1 MTRKSSFFCA
11 LAVLALSAPTQ
22 AQLIEVERLDAAK
35 AFAPGID
42 IPGALESEA
51 WQGTS
56 AERAAR
62 LLSELPADQT
72 NPIVR
77 DMLRR
82 VVLSGLVPPTGADD
96 AFEHRRI
103 MAAQELATPDEY
115 ARFAARNPAAR
126 DPALRV
132 DAYIA
137 RGDLAAACDISD
149 AIQQGRGDS
158 DWVRLRAACHD
169 MRDETARAD
178 LARDILRDRG
188 EETTLVVPEPREGF
202 WAEAMALDAAALMQR
217 MSVLAGDPE
226 PAGPPEMPSEIP
238 LEIIEDGVE
247 DTPIE
252 ESLIDIL
259 PELSDPPAIG
269 SIINPI
275 ALFAVESAEPE
286 PTFDITAAIA
296 DTSDQG
302 TARLFILGS
311 EGSAAA
317 VSEFVARATQT
328 GLDSSRVLSRIPAL
342 LDPADMAAVNLPLFA
357 RHAVVTRDIGLM
369 QALFGATEDESI
381 RERLALASDAMGD
394 GFYGRAL
401 GEGLETALA
410 ENADGAVDDVLIA
423 LALGSNLTD
432 AVETLLDATDRSGRA
447 DVNWIAIDHA
457 IDRRAR
463 AESLLRF
470 SERIATRKAD
480 DPWTLYRTIRG
491 LRAVGFSDTAGQ
503 LAAYEFLRGL

>member
-1 MTRKSSFFCA
+1 MTRKAPRLCV
-11 LAVLALSAPTQ
+11 LAIFALSAPAH
-22 AQLIEVERLDAAK
+22 AQSIEIGQLDAAK

-96 AFEHRRI
+96 VFERRRI

-115 ARFAARNPAAR
+115 ARFVARNPAAR

-137 RGDLAAACDISD
+137 RGDLSAACDISD
-149 AIQQGRGDS
+149 AIQQGRGES
-158 DWVRLRAACHD
+158 AWIRLRAACHD

-188 EETTLVVPEPREGF
+188 VETTLVVPEPREGF
-202 WAEAMALDAAALMQR
+202 WAEAMALDAATLKQR
-217 MSVLAGDPE
+217 MTVLAGDPE
-226 PAGPPEMPSEIP
+226 LAGPPEFP
-238 LEIIEDGVE
+238 LKTIEDIA
-247 DTPIE
+247 DDMPTE
-252 ESLIDIL
+252 ESLIDTL
-259 PELSDPPAIG
+259 PEGFGPPTIG
-269 SIINPI
+269 SIIDPI
-275 ALFAVESAEPE
+275 PLFVKEIVEPE
-286 PTFDITAAIA
+286 PTFDLASAIE

-311 EGSAAA
+311 DGNTAA

-328 GLDSSRVLSRIPAL
+328 GLDSSRVLSRIPAT
-342 LDPADMAAVNLPLFA
+342 LDPTDMATVNLPLFA

-369 QALFGATEDESI
+369 QALFGATQDESI

-401 GEGLETALA
+401 GDGLETALA
-410 ENADGAVDDVLIA
+410 EDAVGAVDDVLIA
-423 LALGSNLTD
+423 LALGSNLTES
-432 AVETLLDATDRSGRA
+432 VETLLDATDRSGRA

-457 IDRRAR
+457 VDRRAR

-470 SERIATRKAD
+470 SDRIATRKSD

-491 LRAVGFSDTAGQ
+491 LRTVGFPETAGQ
-503 LAAYEFLRGL
+503 LAAFEFLRGL